1 MIQVEHVQVEGFRG
15 FPTKSDVFELR
26 TPAVLLFGDNHQC
39 KSSILNAIE
48 WCLYGDQCVG
58 GKSGIRE
65 RVGGWEVV
73 NRNASGATVELAIE
87 SEQGVTIIKRA
98 EVKGLGKKGRS
109 VEVILPDGTPKEGD
123 EAEQEI
129 MRLVGLSFRDFA
141 TTVYQHQE
149 NVRAI
154 VIQTPS
160 ERNDAIDRLLGM
172 SDYRNVLDGIK
183 RSKIADAQ
191 KKLTSQ
197 LEQFQTRIEDALRIR
212 QEDVKHKKKE
222 AVDSGLDESELNEEK
237 LLEGAENVR
246 KQIEEFASE
255 LGISATPVSSP
266 SDWKDAPSFRHEA
279 QKELDR
285 LWSESPDLK
294 EQSELNTRRTEADAI
309 KTNYESQR
317 QALST
322 ATAKL
327 QEFEREHGGQTQIDD
342 EIENTQ
348 KQIDAVDDEIRQVSP
363 KAKLVEEGIA
373 ILDAARPDESTDVCP
388 LCGETVPNLLDH
400 LRKEWVERIEAQ
412 VRALKARRAAL
423 AEKKAK
429 LIDLKTQHES
439 LTENLAKARELLAG
453 AVQKAAEFLDREL
466 TDQDD
471 PAALLSIEIGK
482 IDDRL
487 KQIAEAIRGK
497 REALNRISQSLNRL
511 SLLYDVLE
519 LEDKIGRIEKIA
531 ETDEYRELENIRD
544 RVAVLVVDVEVIDK
558 FVRENMSKEAKTKM
572 KAAGDAID
580 DYFQKIVGNPAAQKL
595 VVEIEEDKRTGGN
608 SYTFRD
614 QNGEEFKPISSQ
626 GDMTGLALSMFLGL
640 VKAYAHP
647 IGFVLMDDP
656 SQSLG
661 TRQKQRL
668 VEVLDEV
675 CRSGRNIIVGT
686 MDSELQ
692 EFLESSLTTAK
703 TVYEFSEWEPE
714 SGPQVVKRV

>member
-1 MIQVEHVQVEGFRG
+1 MLQLKYLQVEGFRG
-15 FPTKSDVFELR
+15 FPTKSDVLDLA
-26 TPAVLLFGDNHQC
+26 TPAVLLYGDNHQG

-58 GKSGIRE
+58 GRSGIRE
-65 RVGGWEVV
+65 RVGGWEIV
-73 NRNASGATVELAIE
+73 NRNASGATVGLAIE
-87 SEQGVTIIKRA
+87 SEQGVTTIKRA
-98 EVKGLGKKGRS
+98 QVKGLGKKGRS
-109 VEVILPDGTPKEGD
+109 IEVILPDGTRKEGD

-149 NVRAI
+149 TIRAI
-154 VIQTPS
+154 VIQPPS
-160 ERNDAIDRLLGM
+160 ERNDAIDRLLGL
-172 SDYRNVLDGIK
+172 SDYLNVLDGIR

-191 KKLTSQ
+191 KNLINQRKQ
-197 LEQFQTRIEDALRIR
+197 LETRIEEALRIR
-212 QEDVKHKKKE
+212 QEDLKDKKRE

-237 LLEGAENVR
+237 LLEGAENVK
-246 KQIEEFASE
+246 KQMEEFASE
-255 LGISATPVSSP
+255 LGISAAPVSSP
-266 SDWKDAPSFRHEA
+266 SDWKDAPSFGDEA

-294 EQSELNTRRTEADAI
+294 EQSELNARRTEADAL

-317 QALST
+317 QALG
-322 ATAKL
+322 TAKAKP
-327 QEFEREHGGQTQIDD
+327 QEFEREYGTQAEINHQ
-342 EIENTQ
+342 IENTR
-348 KQIDAVDDEIRQVSP
+348 KENDAVDDQIRQVSP

-373 ILDAARPDESTDVCP
+373 VLEATRPDESTDVCP

-400 LRKEWVERIEAQ
+400 LRKEWAERIEAQ

-423 AEKKAK
+423 AEKRAK

-439 LTENLAKARELLAG
+439 LTENLAKAREQLAG
-453 AVQKAAEFLDREL
+453 AVQRAAEFLDREL

-487 KQIAEAIRGK
+487 KQIAEAIKGK
-497 REALNRISQSLNRL
+497 RETLNRISQSLNRL
-511 SLLYDVLE
+511 SLLHDVLE
-519 LEDKIGRIEKIA
+519 LEEKIGRIEKIA
-531 ETDEYRELENIRD
+531 ESDEYRELENIRD
-544 RVAVLVVDVEVIDK
+544 GVAVFVVDVEVLDRI
-558 FVRENMSKEAKTKM
+558 VRECMAEEAKDKM

-595 VVEIEEDKRTGGN
+595 IVEIEEDKRTGGN

-614 QNGEEFKPISSQ
+614 QDGEEFKPISSL
-626 GDMTGLALSMFLGL
+626 GDMNGLALSMFLGL
-640 VKAYAHP
+640 VKAYGHP

-661 TRQKQRL
+661 SRQKKRL

-675 CRSGRNIIVGT
+675 CRSGRNIVVGT

-692 EFLESSLTTAK
+692 EFLESSLTRAK
-703 TVYEFSEWEPE
+703 TIYEFSKWGPQ
-714 SGPQVVKRV
+714 SGPEVVKRV